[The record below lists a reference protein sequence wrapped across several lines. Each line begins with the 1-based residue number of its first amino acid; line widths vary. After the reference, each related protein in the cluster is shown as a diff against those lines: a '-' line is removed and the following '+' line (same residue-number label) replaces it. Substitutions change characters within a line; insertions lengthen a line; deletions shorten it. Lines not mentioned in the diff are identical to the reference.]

1 MRLFLNY
8 LTRRLLVSAL
18 CSATQTALVGPG
30 QAEMWFRHTTTSS
43 QAQQVVGGAP
53 HVDVLVMWD
62 AAEIT
67 GRDSAVENT

>member
-30 QAEMWFRHTTTSS
+30 QAEMWFRHRPTL
-43 QAQQVVGGAP
+43 QAEQMVGGSP
-53 HVDVLVMWD
+53 EVDVLVMWD
-62 AAEIT
+62 AASLT
-67 GRDSAVENT
+67 DHDSAVENI

>member
-30 QAEMWFRHTTTSS
+30 QAEMWFRHTSS
-43 QAQQVVGGAP
+43 PQNQQVVGGSP
-53 HVDVLVMWD
+53 DVDVLVMWD
-62 AAEIT
+62 AAGLT
-67 GRDSAVENT
+67 DRDSAVGSI

>member
-30 QAEMWFRHTTTSS
+30 QAEMWFRHRPTM
-43 QAQQVVGGAP
+43 QAQQMVGGSAD
-53 HVDVLVMWD
+53 VDVLVMWD
-62 AAEIT
+62 AGDLT
-67 GRDSAVENT
+67 DRDSAVGSI

>member
-30 QAEMWFRHTTTSS
+30 QAEMWFRHTSS
-43 QAQQVVGGAP
+43 PQTQQVVGGSP
-53 HVDVLVMWD
+53 DVDVLVMWD
-62 AAEIT
+62 AAGLT
-67 GRDSAVENT
+67 DRDSAVGSI

>member
-30 QAEMWFRHTTTSS
+30 QAEMWFRPTSS
-43 QAQQVVGGAP
+43 PQNQQVVGGSP
-53 HVDVLVMWD
+53 DVDVLVMWD
-62 AAEIT
+62 AAGLT
-67 GRDSAVENT
+67 DRDSAVGSI

>member
-30 QAEMWFRHTTTSS
+30 QAEMWFRHRPAM
-43 QAQQVVGGAP
+43 QDQQVVGGSP
-53 HVDVLVMWD
+53 DVDVLVMWD
-62 AAEIT
+62 AAGIT
-67 GRDSAVENT
+67 DRDSAVGNT

>member
-30 QAEMWFRHTTTSS
+30 QAEMWFRHRPAM
-43 QAQQVVGGAP
+43 QAQQMVGGSP
-53 HVDVLVMWD
+53 DVDVLVMWD
-62 AAEIT
+62 AGGLT
-67 GRDSAVENT
+67 DRHSAVESI